1 MGTRSFLRR
10 RLVGLRRA
18 GAPDWLV
25 GAVVALVM
33 ALLLLLE
40 VEGVVAIERNATD
53 LLFEYG
59 RPAPPAPSDRIVHV
73 DIDDSSLDTIGRW
86 PWPRKLIAESI
97 AALDHFGAKV
107 IAVDMLLPEAQKPEY
122 SSDGAVVD
130 HDLELERAFRAAKA
144 KVVLSVSL
152 DSTRSQLGPLWLGA
166 EGQRYWHALQAILA
180 RDITAGADDVIRE
193 LGLDSD
199 RAERVRLR
207 LREMKRI
214 AIRQRAAELAAEDR
228 LDLATL
234 RASMLPEG
242 SDRFGSFPEL
252 TLMEGEMETLLA
264 ARRFERDLPPAPP
277 HHSFPVA
284 DNVIAPLP
292 RFAEAVEGA
301 GFVNAEPD
309 SDGKIR
315 SVRLRWV
322 KSGKVYFQLGL
333 AAAAAF
339 RDLPLSAFAATRAE
353 VEAGGRSVVLDDD
366 PMVLSWPRVEAVRRA
381 VHISLGRV
389 LEMAWR
395 ERELARLRARERELA
410 SELVRVFLAGDGW
423 VPADLA
429 DERRAPELLEALHEQ
444 VEFMLSAGEPDD
456 PDALRNARTARE
468 WQESTAEVARASRE
482 LSSAAHMMRVA
493 LEGRI
498 VFVGW
503 NATGNFG
510 DFFPTVLFERTPGVV
525 VHSIVA
531 NAFLTG
537 YQVLERRPWNGAA
550 IAFVLGL
557 AVAVLT
563 SSTGIR
569 LSFLLALLLA
579 VGYLALNTLVVFSG
593 MRMALGLFTPLA
605 AIGLSWTGTTAMRAV
620 RERRE
625 KAQLRRQFGA
635 RISRRLF
642 DYLIE
647 NPELV
652 NLEGEERE
660 VTCFFSDL
668 AGFTGISES
677 LDSRTTVSILNRYM
691 WEMND
696 ELTKYHAYVN
706 KFLGDGIMAVWGAF
720 DTGTPHADRA
730 CRAALGCFERLE
742 KMLAR
747 PEFEKLPRLSMR
759 IGIATGVAT
768 VGDCG
773 APPDLRDYT
782 VIGDSVNLAARLES
796 ANKQFGTR
804 LVINGRAKEL
814 LPEEI
819 LTRPLGQVAVSG
831 QKSATS
837 VHEVLALRGRETE
850 AQRALAALTAE
861 AVAAFAARRLDE
873 SRALWERVR
882 AGHGDTPLVG
892 LYLAQIDAAR
902 AAPGEPFDGVLR
914 LTSK

>member
-1 MGTRSFLRR
+1 M
-10 RLVGLRRA
+10 GLRRA

-25 GAVVALVM
+25 GVVLALL
-33 ALLLLLE
+33 ASLLLLLE
-40 VEGVVAIERNATD
+40 VEAVVGIERSAVD
-53 LLFEYG
+53 QLFKHG
-59 RPAPPAPSDRIVHV
+59 RPDPPSPSDRIVHV
-73 DIDDSSLDTIGRW
+73 DVDDSSLDTIGRW

-97 AALDHFGAKV
+97 TALDRFGAKV
-107 IAVDMLLPEAQKPEY
+107 IAVDMLFPEAQPPEY
-122 SSDGAVVD
+122 ASDGSVVD

-144 KVVLSVSL
+144 KVILAVSL
-152 DSTRSQLGPLWLGA
+152 DSARSQLGPLWLGD
-166 EGQRYWHALQAILA
+166 EGQRHWTALQRLLR
-180 RDITAGADDVIRE
+180 RDITVGADDVIRE

-199 RAERVRLR
+199 RADRVRKR
-207 LREMKRI
+207 IREMKRI
-214 AIRQRAAELAAEDR
+214 AIRQRAAELAPEAP

-234 RASMLPEG
+234 RDAMLPPG
-242 SDRFGSFPEL
+242 RDRMGGFPEL
-252 TLMEGEMETLLA
+252 SLMRSELETLLA
-264 ARRFERDLPPAPP
+264 ARRFERDLPPEPP
-277 HHSFPVA
+277 HHRLPVA

-292 RFAEAVEGA
+292 RFADTVHAA
-301 GFVNAEPD
+301 GFVNVKPD
-309 SDGKIR
+309 SDGN
-315 SVRLRWV
+315 VRRVQLRWA

-333 AAAAAF
+333 AAAAAY
-339 RDLPLSAFAATRAE
+339 RGLPLPALASPVTR
-353 VEAGGRSVVLDDD
+353 VEAGGRGVVLDED
-366 PMVLSWPRVEAVRRA
+366 PMLLSWPRIDGVLRVP
-381 VHISLGRV
+381 HIPLGRV
-389 LEMAWR
+389 LEMSWR
-395 ERELARLRARERELA
+395 ERDLGRLRARERELA

-429 DERRAPELLEALHEQ
+429 DEQRAPELLDVLHEQ
-444 VEFMLSAGEPDD
+444 VEFMLASGESED
-456 PDALRNARTARE
+456 PEVQRNVRTARE
-468 WQESTAEVARASRE
+468 WRETSEEAARASRE
-482 LSSAAHMMRVA
+482 LSSAAHMMRLA
-493 LEGRI
+493 IEGKI
-498 VFVGW
+498 AFVGW

-510 DFFPTVLFERTPGVV
+510 DFFPMVPNERTPGVV
-525 VHSIVA
+525 VHAIVA

-537 YQVLERRPWNGAA
+537 YQILPRPPWMTAA
-550 IAFVLGL
+550 VAFALGL
-557 AVAVLT
+557 LVAVLT
-563 SSTGIR
+563 SLMGIR
-569 LSFLLALLLA
+569 LSFLVALLLA
-579 VGYLALNTLVVFSG
+579 VGYLAVNTLVVFSG
-593 MRMALGLFTPLA
+593 MRLALGLFTPLA

-720 DTGTPHADRA
+720 DTGTPHAERA

-747 PEFEKLPRLSMR
+747 PEFERLPRLSMR

-804 LVINGRAKEL
+804 VVINGRAREL
-814 LPEEI
+814 MPEEI
-819 LTRPLGQVAVSG
+819 FTRPLGLVAVSG
-831 QKSATS
+831 QKSATPI
-837 VHEVLALRGRETE
+837 HEILALRGHETDP
-850 AQRALAALTAE
+850 QRALAALTAE
-861 AVAAFAARRLDE
+861 AVAAFSARRLDE
-873 SRALWERVR
+873 SRALWERLR
-882 AGHGDTPLVG
+882 AGHGDSPLVA
-892 LYLAQIDAAR
+892 LYLAQIDAAL
-902 AAPGEPFDGVLR
+902 AAPDAPFDGVLR
-914 LTSK
+914 LVSK